1 MCISEKLLETIFN
14 MQKSKQYE
22 WTGMCS
28 TRSFNN
34 QLIHCL
40 LLKIL
45 KMYKS
50 PHQKRKGLAFRK
62 QGEFNMQEK
71 EFQVDDV
78 AAGGE
83 SNPHRSEKDRRH

>member
-1 MCISEKLLETIFN
+1 MKSNFQPRIFYLTKTEHESKIKTMWTESLNKNMCISEKLLETIFN

-50 PHQKRKGLAFRK
+50 PYQKRKGLAFRK
-62 QGEFNMQEK
+62 
-71 EFQVDDV
+71 
-78 AAGGE
+78 
-83 SNPHRSEKDRRH
+83 